1 MCDQLT
7 GNHLFSE
14 LYILD
19 DQIVIG
25 ESDGGQIS
33 SPHPTVETEKN
44 DGIEVSSPHYTVKT
58 EKSDGGQVNSPHPMV
73 KTEKNNGGQFS
84 SPRPKVSTEKS
95 DGCQVSSPHPTPTVK
110 TEKKEDN
117 MSSKE
122 SSTTERTEKVAKD
135 RNENGKGSH
144 SHKPDKKSSISR
156 SSSSENKSPGK
167 KKLVVIEPAPV
178 DLLQPVDSS
187 PQNGTHKVDSLAIK
201 TPPKVDRVVT
211 ETPLAQTLPN
221 ENNSNNNQSSKDN
234 EDSLTSENLLLSDS
248 KDAKC
253 PYCGKGGDDRVNDLP
268 KTPKCSK
275 NETQPLLDL
284 APRAAKKSSWKSC
297 CGIFELTGILLQTDA
312 ITYTV
317 TGFLVFLAKHWLL
330 WAHKK
335 LWSFLAHIYK
345 VEVTSLTF
353 APSTN
358 PTAMVLVF
366 PFVEYVCMVKVHPNS
381 VPSGNRI
388 VVPLTSG
395 QLLLDT
401 LGTDVQKR
409 CIACTV
415 YVDRR
420 NSDISQSGSVPKVH

>member
-135 RNENGKGSH
+135 RNEN
-144 SHKPDKKSSISR
+144 
-156 SSSSENKSPGK
+156 
-167 KKLVVIEPAPV
+167 VVIEPAPV

-297 CGIFELTGILLQTDA
+297 CGIFEL
-312 ITYTV
+312 
-317 TGFLVFLAKHWLL
+317 
-330 WAHKK
+330 
-335 LWSFLAHIYK
+335 
-345 VEVTSLTF
+345 
-353 APSTN
+353 
-358 PTAMVLVF
+358 
-366 PFVEYVCMVKVHPNS
+366 C
-381 VPSGNRI
+381 
-388 VVPLTSG
+388 
-395 QLLLDT
+395 
-401 LGTDVQKR
+401 
-409 CIACTV
+409 
-415 YVDRR
+415 
-420 NSDISQSGSVPKVH
+420 SGSSR